1 MKRAANRRLI
11 FPGEG
16 LTPHGRRNSPWRSV
30 AESHGLGREDE
41 EDLKEEALTSGRYT

>member
-1 MKRAANRRLI
+1 MGQAKRAANSRLI

-16 LTPHGRRNSPWRSV
+16 LTPRGGGTVRREA
-30 AESHGLGREDE
+30 AEEVGREDE